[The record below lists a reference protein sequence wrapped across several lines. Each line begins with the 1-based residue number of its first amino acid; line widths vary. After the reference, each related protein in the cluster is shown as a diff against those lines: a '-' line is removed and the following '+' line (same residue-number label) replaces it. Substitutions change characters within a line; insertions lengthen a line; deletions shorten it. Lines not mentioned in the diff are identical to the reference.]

1 MKKINR
7 KLVDNSDSSDN
18 DYIDPDYIDNDY
30 IILLK

>member
-1 MKKINR
+1 MKRINR